1 MTSEPLVFCLTCLLL
16 GQMGEIFI
24 SFSGFYTFCANS
36 LQNGSR
42 EFCSTE
48 FYSAILS
55 APLSVLTSSPVHLKS
70 SFISAPVGGEVTL
83 RCSYEGDESAW
94 ICWYKQTLGQNPKL
108 ISSFFVYS
116 PENIF
121 YGEFQNNSRFTL
133 IRKNRTTNL
142 IISNLKMSDSATYYC
157 AFTYA
162 HIVSFSEGA
171 TVIIKDPDSDIRP
184 SVLQSEPESVRP
196 GDAVTLNCSVQTG
209 SCGGEQSIYWFRKS
223 EESHPGLIY
232 THGGKRDRC
241 ERNPN
246 TPTHT
251 CVYSLPLKDLT
262 VSDAGTYYCVV
273 RFCGQ
278 IVFGNGTRLTL
289 MSEGKFLVHFVTGLL
304 AGLFLVLI
312 IIVVYRMKNKHTNQ
326 AAEPRIPDPTTNT
339 TTEQGT
345 SQPTDSLHYSSV
357 DVNRLSRSRRKMSSN

>member
-16 GQMGEIFI
+16 GQM
-24 SFSGFYTFCANS
+24 
-36 LQNGSR
+36 
-42 EFCSTE
+42 
-48 FYSAILS
+48 
-55 APLSVLTSSPVHLKS
+55 APPSVLTSSPLHLKS
-70 SFISAPVGGEVTL
+70 SFITAAPGGEVTL

-116 PENIF
+116 LENVF
-121 YGEFQNNSRFTL
+121 YGEFENNSRFTL
-133 IRKNRTTNL
+133 IRKKQTTNL

-157 AFTYA
+157 AFAYA
-162 HIVSFSEGA
+162 QIVSFSEGA
-171 TVIIKDPDSDIRP
+171 TVIIKDPGSDIRP

-196 GDAVTLNCSVQTG
+196 GDTVTLNCSVQTG
-209 SCGGEQSIYWFRKS
+209 SCGGEQSIYWLRKS

-241 ERNPN
+241 ERNTN

-273 RFCGQ
+273 SSSGQ

-289 MSEGKFLVHFVTGLL
+289 M
-304 AGLFLVLI
+304 I
-312 IIVVYRMKNKHTNQ
+312 YRLKNKHTNQ
-326 AAEPRIPDPTTNT
+326 AAEPRILDPTSST

-345 SQPTDSLHYSSV
+345 SQPTASLHYSSV
-357 DVNRLSRSRRKMSSN
+357 DVNRFSRSRRKMSSN